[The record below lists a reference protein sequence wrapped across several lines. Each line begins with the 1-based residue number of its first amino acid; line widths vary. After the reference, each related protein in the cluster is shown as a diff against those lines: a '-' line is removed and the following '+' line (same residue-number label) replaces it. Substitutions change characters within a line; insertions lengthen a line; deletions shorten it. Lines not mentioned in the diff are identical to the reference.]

1 MALPKKGIRKIEYE
15 GHKYGWLIRS
25 KPTYTQ
31 GAFQSPMTIGIQELD
46 CEMPKVL
53 YVTLNIDRPDN
64 WLSSHQ
70 TQITPNIIRN
80 IIKGAIEEGWV
91 FNEGGAAYEY
101 EFGVIKNA

>member
-15 GHKYGWLIRS
+15 GHTYGWLIRS

-70 TQITPNIIRN
+70 TQITQIS
-80 IIKGAIEEGWV
+80 
-91 FNEGGAAYEY
+91 F
-101 EFGVIKNA
+101 VILLKELSKKVGCLMRVGRHMSMNLV